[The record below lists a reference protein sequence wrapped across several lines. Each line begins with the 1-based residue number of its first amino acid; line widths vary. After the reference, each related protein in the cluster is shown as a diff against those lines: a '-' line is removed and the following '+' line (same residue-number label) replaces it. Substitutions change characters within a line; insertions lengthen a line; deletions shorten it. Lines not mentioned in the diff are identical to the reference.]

1 MQVQQSSSLYT
12 RAVGPATQGV
22 WRRQD
27 QAATGLIQTANADVK
42 DKPVSAV
49 ERDSAHAQQQESA
62 HEQISSTV
70 LPTGRQLTHEDIV
83 QQQRSAAQFGG
94 PTSTAEIKSQEQN
107 KRRTDTSPRQRLP
120 SYTLASY
127 TGQRANLAYLD
138 IASIK
143 QGRVVDEL
151 V

>member
-1 MQVQQSSSLYT
+1 MQVQQPSSLYT

-22 WRRQD
+22 WRGQD
-27 QAATGLIQTANADVK
+27 QAATGLIQTAHADAK
-42 DKPVSAV
+42 DKPVSTVA
-49 ERDSAHAQQQESA
+49 RDSAHSQQQESDN
-62 HEQISSTV
+62 EQVSSTV
-70 LPTGRQLTHEDIV
+70 LPTARRLTHEDIV
-83 QQQRSAAQFGG
+83 QQQRSASQFG

-107 KRRTDTSPRQRLP
+107 KRRTDASPRQRLP

-127 TGQRANLAYLD
+127 TGHRANLAYLD
-138 IASIK
+138 MASIK